1 MAKNPSRPYNEHP
14 LEIKTQAVQDC
25 LDGTYTTF
33 LSCARAYG
41 TSYQNIK
48 NWMSLHGPQGIDLK
62 QFLVPKVPSRRAFMA
77 KKSSITASDPE
88 EFSSDRERAEY
99 LETKVRYLEALLEI
113 TGYDPND
120 PVKKN
125 DSQRSSGSKK
135 RTKKHR

>member
-1 MAKNPSRPYNEHP
+1 MAKNLSRPYIEHP

-25 LDGTYTTF
+25 LDGTYATF
-33 LSCARAYG
+33 ISCARAYE
-41 TSYQNIK
+41 TSYQNIR
-48 NWMSLHGPQGIDLK
+48 NWMSRHGPQGIDLK
-62 QFLVPKVPSRRAFMA
+62 QFLVPTVPPRRTCMA
-77 KKSSITASDPE
+77 KKSSITAPDPE
-88 EFSSDRERAEY
+88 EFSSERERAEY

-135 RTKKHR
+135 RTRKRK